1 MRSEDV
7 LQGRLALA
15 RGGTLSTLGGAIT
28 GLRRH
33 MRRYN
38 LPERFDVNSAATV
51 EQELLEIVE
60 GEQVDQLVCDFSE
73 TVYISSAG
81 LRVML
86 LVVKQLKKKSGSCL
100 LSRMRPPV
108 LHIFQSAGLDK
119 IMDIETS
126 AEPTP

>member
-1 MRSEDV
+1 
-7 LQGRLALA
+7 
-15 RGGTLSTLGGAIT
+15 
-28 GLRRH
+28 